1 MKPDMVVGVDLVAD
15 AKVMALE
22 KAVVSNLPAY

>member
-1 MKPDMVVGVDLVAD
+1 VGVELVAD